1 MNNTNKKQLTMM
13 VVKAVLAAV
22 FLISSI
28 AEFPGY
34 ASRVGVLAAIVNL
47 IGSPLCIYAVV
58 TALIWLW
65 TKVNAIKWKILGTIG
80 LLLVFAFG
88 DSATSIL
95 IMNILFIIAGTAA
108 IVVDVKKLKAVE

>member
-1 MNNTNKKQLTMM
+1 MFEDPDSVRDTGH
-13 VVKAVLAAV
+13 VKAVLAAI

-28 AEFPGY
+28 LEFPGY
-34 ASRVGVLAAIVNL
+34 ASRAGVLAAIVNL

-88 DSATSIL
+88 DSTTSIL

>member
-13 VVKAVLAAV
+13 VVKAVFAAI

-28 AEFPGY
+28 VEFPGY
-34 ASRVGVLAAIVNL
+34 ASRAGALAAIVNL

-88 DSATSIL
+88 DSTTSIL